1 MVHRQQTVDSL
12 KKFNARRKL
21 KVCSLS
27 VIAATFQRPPGV
39 PPGRPSHTWPL
50 SVIAATFQRPPG
62 VPPGRPSHT
71 WLRVAENDLFPIR
84 PEPDFAGFGMTNP
97 APVTNPAG
105 AGFSN

>member
-39 PPGRPSHTWPL
+39 PPGRPSHTW
-50 SVIAATFQRPPG
+50 
-62 VPPGRPSHT
+62 
-71 WLRVAENDLFPIR
+71 LRAAENDLFPIR
-84 PEPDFAGFGMTNP
+84 PEPDFQIDSDFTNLMCK
-97 APVTNPAG
+97 TLRRYE
-105 AGFSN
+105 